1 MHLVY
6 NSETKETKC
15 ETTNLP
21 AKEKLMV
28 YAFDD
33 ETEKAE
39 YALLSHTEQ
48 LMELGCV
55 EEPSNPEDERL
66 RDRIHRYRLEV
77 MGDYIVLLDRHYL
90 SWK

>member
-6 NSETKETKC
+6 ESETREKNLETANTPVR
-15 ETTNLP
+15 ETLT
-21 AKEKLMV
+21 V

-55 EEPSNPEDERL
+55 EESRGPEDAR
-66 RDRIHRYRLEV
+66 RKNCIHRYRLEV
-77 MGDYIVLLDRHYL
+77 MGDYIVLFDRHYL